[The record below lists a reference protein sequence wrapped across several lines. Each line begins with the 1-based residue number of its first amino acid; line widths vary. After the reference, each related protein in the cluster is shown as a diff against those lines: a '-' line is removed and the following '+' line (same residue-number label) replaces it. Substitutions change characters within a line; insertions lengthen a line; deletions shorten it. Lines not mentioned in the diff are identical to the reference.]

1 MVPKKARPSLKAGVA
16 ETCATNMANSSVVAN
31 ATQVVQD
38 CSNQNAAEEKNCTS
52 RKKALAADK
61 DLSHMAIS
69 SLMADATQVTEEKSK
84 RRNRQKGRSKNS
96 YGGDTVENRLQTK
109 SLRMLVFSLASS
121 VNLSGVAKDTEA
133 VNVAPVS
140 LVADALV
147 VTCDARG
154 KGKEAESKSGKS
166 NHERLTCVNRPA
178 KGLL

>member
-31 ATQVVQD
+31 ATQVVQE
-38 CSNQNAAEEKNCTS
+38 CTNQNTPEEKNCTS

-61 DLSHMAIS
+61 DPTHMAKS
-69 SLMADATQVTEEKSK
+69 SPMADATQVTEQKSK
-84 RRNRQKGRSKNS
+84 RRRRQKGRSKNS
-96 YGGDTVENRLQTK
+96 QGGDTVEDRLQTK
-109 SLRMLVFSLASS
+109 SEQMLVFSSASS
-121 VNLSGVAKDTEA
+121 VNPPGVAKDTEA

-178 KGLL
+178 KCLL